1 MQHDMNE
8 PVRSTVNV
16 NVIYSYAVIVETANT
31 ISKQENWLSAEKIQA
46 LKFTP
51 HWVKGMLNRAELRR
65 RRITTDDKKILSI
78 EEIIRVLKIGQDLI
92 RLHGHDAATIW
103 NMDETGITYA
113 IGPTHLY
120 VPWDQSR
127 AANIGNVNTKLRI
140 TAVLTVNGLG
150 EFAPIFLILK
160 HSDKCISE
168 NKPDQTK
175 MRVLDNLHK
184 KVGFRIEENWKLEVW
199 EKEIEVNNVIKN
211 HKCKYLINTV
221 TGHVITSQHKA
232 WNDQVRMIMWF
243 DLIILPLK
251 EKNEKKNLF
260 LWVDNCGSHK
270 TELVRNYVTKNEI
283 DVAYLPPNMTS
294 ELQVLDL
301 VVNGPLKTHIRQ
313 LRARRIVTYLQQYLK
328 DRKENGITT
337 EFDVP
342 KPELIEGIC
351 DLFNLF
357 ANEFCATKFK
367 EGVNRSFIKTGT
379 IPKCNGSQE
388 ISFKEYTREEKY
400 GSIPII
406 PLGSSITKKK
416 EEISDL
422 DDSIINDIT
431 VDDAINFF
439 DEEEEEEDDDE
450 NENDDINNDE

>member
-1 MQHDMNE
+1 
-8 PVRSTVNV
+8 
-16 NVIYSYAVIVETANT
+16 
-31 ISKQENWLSAEKIQA
+31 
-46 LKFTP
+46 
-51 HWVKGMLNRAELRR
+51 
-65 RRITTDDKKILSI
+65 
-78 EEIIRVLKIGQDLI
+78 
-92 RLHGHDAATIW
+92 
-103 NMDETGITYA
+103 
-113 IGPTHLY
+113 
-120 VPWDQSR
+120 
-127 AANIGNVNTKLRI
+127 
-140 TAVLTVNGLG
+140 
-150 EFAPIFLILK
+150 
-160 HSDKCISE
+160 
-168 NKPDQTK
+168 
-175 MRVLDNLHK
+175 
-184 KVGFRIEENWKLEVW
+184 
-199 EKEIEVNNVIKN
+199 
-211 HKCKYLINTV
+211 
-221 TGHVITSQHKA
+221 
-232 WNDQVRMIMWF
+232 MIMWF

-251 EKNEKKNLF
+251 GKNEKKNLF
-260 LWVDNCGSHK
+260 LWVDNCSSHE

-313 LRARRIVTYLQQYLK
+313 LRARRIVSYLQQYLI

-342 KPELIEGIC
+342 RPELIEGIC

-367 EGVNRSFIKTGT
+367 EGVNRSFIITGT
-379 IPKCNGSQE
+379 IPEYNGSQE

-406 PLGSSITKKK
+406 QLGSTITKKK

-439 DEEEEEEDDDE
+439 DEEEEEEDDE
-450 NENDDINNDE
+450 NENDNFNADES